1 MISTVIPT
9 YNRIKVIE
17 RAVNSVLNQD
27 TTEEHEIIIVDDGST
42 DGTETYIKN
51 KYRNEI
57 ESNKIKYIKIPHSGV
72 SRARNVGITNSR
84 GEWIAFLDSDDE
96 WLKQKLTSQM
106 NYLRAHPEYLICH
119 TDEIWIKNGK
129 RINQGKKH
137 LKQEGWFFEPSLK
150 ICLISPSSVIINKKI
165 FEAIGLFDESFKVVE
180 DYELWLR
187 ITSRYKVGY
196 IDEKLTIKYGG
207 HSDQLS
213 SQINGIEK
221 YRMNAL
227 EKFIKENMN
236 KSEMIGA
243 VKLAMEEYIRK
254 YKIYINGCIKRGK
267 YSEINSLKAKKD
279 RLIDLLTAVVV

>member
-72 SRARNVGITNSR
+72 SRARNVGITHSR

-96 WLKQKLTSQM
+96 WLKQKLTSQI

-187 ITSRYKVGY
+187 ITSRYQVGY